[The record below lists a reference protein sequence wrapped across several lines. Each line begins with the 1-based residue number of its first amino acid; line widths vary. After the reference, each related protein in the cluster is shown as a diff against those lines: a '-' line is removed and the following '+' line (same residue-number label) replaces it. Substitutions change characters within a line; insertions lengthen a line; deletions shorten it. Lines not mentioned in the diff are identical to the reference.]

1 MGEEEDSTLDSYLQ
15 QFSHIKKEGKPC
27 PVEEARK
34 FYVLALQESQ
44 KRTILCNCELAEN
57 MNQKI
62 PYYKLGEEDYAQI
75 VDDLR
80 CVKEQITVFEQLLL
94 TIKVLYKNKKDYNA
108 YVLEEPFTIEVEGE
122 EKEAVKKT
130 YYIEKKEVRDK
141 RREELYI

>member
-44 KRTILCNCELAEN
+44 RRTILCNCELAEN

-62 PYYKLGEEDYAQI
+62 PYYIIFHQ
-75 VDDLR
+75 V
-80 CVKEQITVFEQLLL
+80 LLL
-94 TIKVLYKNKKDYNA
+94 ILNMFLNQTL
-108 YVLEEPFTIEVEGE
+108 L
-122 EKEAVKKT
+122 
-130 YYIEKKEVRDK
+130 
-141 RREELYI
+141 